1 MAQPSQLIF
10 PRLDLQILTSVVDA
24 ETGYVQGTICQ
35 DDPTWTKG
43 PHTCKEYSMETHNC
57 SDVGDQGISA
67 SEACKVACNTC
78 PKDVKIQRDIGR
90 TYNRL
95 PSPVEDTLEP
105 SYSSLL
111 QDNNWHMGDMNDA
124 SRSPELYDKLDEL
137 EEKIDNVRK
146 SMVSMKCL
154 CSDIKDDGIKPYRCG
169 EVSNEMVWGDV
180 LTWTDVDSKDTDVRY
195 PVKCQKGADY
205 ADPLLNPT
213 LAGLELVYNCTSQD
227 WETRKV
233 GPRKTPFTTFDFKST
248 VVRCEPLPA
257 KGPAQNPKGPAQNPK
272 GPAQNPKGP
281 AQTPKGPAQTP
292 KGPAQTPKGPA
303 QNPKGPA
310 QNPKGPAQGPDILK
324 HITPLGSTWWKVQ
337 LLYTGCVCVIMG
349 ILYPMLGKYPAV
361 WTRKALALL
370 VVAPVMFWILYYT
383 RKSQNFTQWTMIGMS
398 LMVLGGMIFYF
409 RRLSTL
415 DIDMSRIFP

>member
-1 MAQPSQLIF
+1 
-10 PRLDLQILTSVVDA
+10 
-24 ETGYVQGTICQ
+24 
-35 DDPTWTKG
+35 
-43 PHTCKEYSMETHNC
+43 
-57 SDVGDQGISA
+57 
-67 SEACKVACNTC
+67 
-78 PKDVKIQRDIGR
+78 
-90 TYNRL
+90 
-95 PSPVEDTLEP
+95 
-105 SYSSLL
+105 
-111 QDNNWHMGDMNDA
+111 MGDMNDT

-154 CSDIKDDGIKPYRCG
+154 CSDIKDDDIKPYRCG

-195 PVKCQKGADY
+195 PVTCQKGADY
-205 ADPLLNPT
+205 ADPTLNPS
-213 LAGLELVYNCTSQD
+213 LKGLELVYNCTSQD

-233 GPRKTPFTTFDFKST
+233 GHRKAPFTTFDFKNT
-248 VVRCEPLPA
+248 VVRCKPPA
-257 KGPAQNPKGPAQNPK
+257 PPKGQAQAPK
-272 GPAQNPKGP
+272 GQTQAPKGQ
-281 AQTPKGPAQTP
+281 AQPPKGQAQPP
-292 KGPAQTPKGPA
+292 KGQAQPPKA
-303 QNPKGPA
+303 QA
-310 QNPKGPAQGPDILK
+310 PDILK

-361 WTRKALALL
+361 WARKALALL

-383 RKSQNFTQWTMIGMS
+383 RKSQNFTQWSMIGAS
-398 LMVLGGMIFYF
+398 LMILCGMIFYF